1 MVENMKKFGGRLITA
16 VVASSLIV
24 TPVIAAPSVDELEQ
38 NKKEAQSEVNS
49 LQSEL
54 TSVMNELSQ
63 IENDLINVGEEITK
77 KEGELV
83 VAEEEEQQQYEDM
96 KLRIKYMYEAGG
108 TSAFESLVA
117 SEEFSDFVNNAEYV
131 QNVHSYDRQK
141 LAEYV
146 ETKEKIETL
155 KSDLEKDQK
164 EIESKQAEYE
174 EKGNNLDAMITSKSA
189 EVADLDAQIQQ
200 AAAEAE
206 AERQRR
212 EAEAAAAAAQNN
224 PQRPTTPNP
233 SNPGNGGGGGNTAPT
248 VDPGSVVGRAQSQLG
263 KPYQWGACGP
273 NSFDC
278 SGFVSYCLTG
288 RFARLGT
295 TLTFM
300 GWPRVSNPQPGDVCT
315 TTTHCGI
322 YIGNGQMIHAPQ
334 TGDVV
339 KVSPVR
345 SNMIYVRY

>member
-1 MVENMKKFGGRLITA
+1 M
-16 VVASSLIV
+16 
-24 TPVIAAPSVDELEQ
+24 
-38 NKKEAQSEVNS
+38 
-49 LQSEL
+49 
-54 TSVMNELSQ
+54 
-63 IENDLINVGEEITK
+63 
-77 KEGELV
+77 
-83 VAEEEEQQQYEDM
+83 
-96 KLRIKYMYEAGG
+96 
-108 TSAFESLVA
+108 A
-117 SEEFSDFVNNAEYV
+117 SEDFSDFVNNAEYV

-141 LAEYV
+141 LVEYV

-233 SNPGNGGGGGNTAPT
+233 SNPGNGGGGGNTAPS

>member
-1 MVENMKKFGGRLITA
+1 MKKFGGRLITA

-38 NKKEAQSEVNS
+38 NKKEAQSEVSS

-83 VAEEEEQQQYEDM
+83 VAEEEEKQQYEDM

-117 SEEFSDFVNNAEYV
+117 SEDFSDFVNNAEYV

-141 LAEYV
+141 LVEYV

-206 AERQRR
+206 AER
-212 EAEAAAAAAQNN
+212 
-224 PQRPTTPNP
+224 
-233 SNPGNGGGGGNTAPT
+233 
-248 VDPGSVVGRAQSQLG
+248 
-263 KPYQWGACGP
+263 
-273 NSFDC
+273 
-278 SGFVSYCLTG
+278 
-288 RFARLGT
+288 
-295 TLTFM
+295 
-300 GWPRVSNPQPGDVCT
+300 
-315 TTTHCGI
+315 
-322 YIGNGQMIHAPQ
+322 
-334 TGDVV
+334 
-339 KVSPVR
+339 
-345 SNMIYVRY
+345 

>member
-1 MVENMKKFGGRLITA
+1 MKKFGGRLITA

-63 IENDLINVGEEITK
+63 IESDLISVGEEITK

-117 SEEFSDFVNNAEYV
+117 SEDFSDFVNNAEYV

-206 AERQRR
+206 NVRDGRQKRQRR
-212 EAEAAAAAAQNN
+212 QHRIIRSGRQLRTLLIREMEAA
-224 PQRPTTPNP
+224 
-233 SNPGNGGGGGNTAPT
+233 
-248 VDPGSVVGRAQSQLG
+248 VEIQL
-263 KPYQWGACGP
+263 QL
-273 NSFDC
+273 SIRD
-278 SGFVSYCLTG
+278 L
-288 RFARLGT
+288 
-295 TLTFM
+295 
-300 GWPRVSNPQPGDVCT
+300 
-315 TTTHCGI
+315 
-322 YIGNGQMIHAPQ
+322 
-334 TGDVV
+334 
-339 KVSPVR
+339 
-345 SNMIYVRY
+345 